1 VALIR
6 SNTSTAEWSNYNL
19 GDYEEQKRD
28 FLKDIQVE
36 AEAILNKA
44 NEKAVLV
51 LKEAYAKGR
60 EQSLAEIEV
69 LKEKARKEGYNKGF
83 IEGKL
88 AGEKT
93 GIESIQVEAAPVI
106 VLLKNIAEKLEREA
120 SSAIFQAEEK
130 LIQASMDLAEAVIDV
145 EPKFNRDVLTSRLK
159 KAVGY
164 LRTEME
170 LSVKV
175 HPSDLD
181 LAKKF
186 LPQCLDEL
194 GVSPMVKW
202 IEDDQMEVASVTVRS
217 GESEVHFNQF
227 LQWQKL
233 LTLLKQKTLKQ

>member
-1 VALIR
+1 
-6 SNTSTAEWSNYNL
+6 
-19 GDYEEQKRD
+19 
-28 FLKDIQVE
+28 
-36 AEAILNKA
+36 
-44 NEKAVLV
+44 
-51 LKEAYAKGR
+51 
-60 EQSLAEIEV
+60 
-69 LKEKARKEGYNKGF
+69 
-83 IEGKL
+83 
-88 AGEKT
+88 
-93 GIESIQVEAAPVI
+93 
-106 VLLKNIAEKLEREA
+106 
-120 SSAIFQAEEK
+120 
-130 LIQASMDLAEAVIDV
+130 
-145 EPKFNRDVLTSRLK
+145 LK